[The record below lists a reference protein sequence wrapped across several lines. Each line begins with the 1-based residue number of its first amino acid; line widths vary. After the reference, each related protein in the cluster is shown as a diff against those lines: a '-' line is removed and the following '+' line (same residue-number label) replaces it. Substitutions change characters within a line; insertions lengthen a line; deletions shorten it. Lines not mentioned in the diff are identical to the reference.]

1 MADLDCV
8 CFSMKLGNKSV
19 DIESFCDSALLSFSK
34 RGAQRSELRFSCLA
48 LRRRVGK
55 SKPILAHRVLR
66 PSEYQTIPNE
76 EMSRRSARQSKSPPM
91 SLTLV
96 KAWTAAKERLKDAGI
111 EQPAIDARLMLE
123 VAADVTR
130 TEIVTDPYRMLTVQQ
145 WETLDDYL
153 TRRARREPVS
163 HIIGRKGFWK
173 ILLQVNKNV
182 LTPRPETEVI
192 VDEVLKAFPENMAF
206 NMLDLGVGSGTILLA
221 VLAERPAAKGL
232 GVDVSEEALAV
243 ARENAAN
250 LDLNTRCALL
260 RGDWT
265 AGLGDAGF
273 DLVVS
278 NPPYIASHIIE
289 TLEPE
294 VRDHEP
300 RLALDGGPDGLNAYR
315 QLAPEIL
322 RVLKPAGMFAVE
334 IGYDQSADVEA
345 LFRDAGAANVRTIK
359 DLSTHDRVVIG
370 VKNPLETLP

>member
-1 MADLDCV
+1 M
-8 CFSMKLGNKSV
+8 
-19 DIESFCDSALLSFSK
+19 
-34 RGAQRSELRFSCLA
+34 
-48 LRRRVGK
+48 
-55 SKPILAHRVLR
+55 
-66 PSEYQTIPNE
+66 T
-76 EMSRRSARQSKSPPM
+76 
-91 SLTLV
+91 LTLV

-111 EQPAIDARLMLE
+111 DQPAIDARLMLE

-130 TEIVTDPYRMLTVQQ
+130 TDIITDPYRMLTAEQ
-145 WETLDDYL
+145 WATLDDYL
-153 TRRARREPVS
+153 LRRARREPVS

-192 VDEVLKAFPENMAF
+192 VDEVLKAFPESMAF

-221 VLAERPAAKGL
+221 ILAERPAAKGL
-232 GVDVSEEALAV
+232 GIDVSEDALAV

-250 LDLNTRCALL
+250 LDLNTRTALL

-273 DLVVS
+273 DVVVS
-278 NPPYIASHIIE
+278 NPPYIASHVIE

-300 RLALDGGPDGLNAYR
+300 RLALDGGPDGLDAYR
-315 QLAPEIL
+315 LLAPEIL
-322 RVLKPAGMFAVE
+322 RVLKPGGMFAVE

-345 LFRDAGAANVRTIK
+345 LFRQAGAANVRTIK
-359 DLSTHDRVVIG
+359 DLSTHDRVVTG
-370 VKNPLETLP
+370 VKNPLETPA

>member
-1 MADLDCV
+1 M
-8 CFSMKLGNKSV
+8 
-19 DIESFCDSALLSFSK
+19 
-34 RGAQRSELRFSCLA
+34 
-48 LRRRVGK
+48 
-55 SKPILAHRVLR
+55 
-66 PSEYQTIPNE
+66 T
-76 EMSRRSARQSKSPPM
+76 
-91 SLTLV
+91 LTLV

-111 EQPAIDARLMLE
+111 DQPAIDARLMLE

-130 TEIVTDPYRMLTVQQ
+130 TEIVTDPYRMLTAEQ
-145 WETLDDYL
+145 WATLDDYL

-192 VDEVLKAFPENMAF
+192 VDEVLKAFPETMAF

-232 GVDVSEEALAV
+232 GIDVSDEALAV
-243 ARENAAN
+243 ARENAAS
-250 LDLNTRCALL
+250 LDLNNRAALL

-265 AGLGDAGF
+265 AGLGDDSF

-278 NPPYIASHIIE
+278 NPPYIASHVIE

-300 RLALDGGPDGLNAYR
+300 RLALDGGPDGLDAYR
-315 QLAPEIL
+315 ELAPEIL
-322 RVLKPAGMFAVE
+322 RVLKAGGLFAVE
-334 IGYDQSADVEA
+334 IGYDQSAAVEA
-345 LFRDAGAANVRTIK
+345 LFRQAGASNVRTVK
-359 DLSTHDRVVIG
+359 DLSTHDRVVTG
-370 VKNPLETLP
+370 VKNPLESLA